1 MAIYKRGQRFDEQIQ
16 LAVWAGLEIGASEL
30 QVQPSNHS
38 DHSATLTNETDIE
51 NDSSARFSVR
61 FLQLMF
67 GKIFALDDIRFK
79 HSKLRSYGKTGTR
92 LICNELVLEYMQ
104 FLRCL
109 HFITNPTE
117 GDRGHEPGFV
127 S

>member
-1 MAIYKRGQRFDEQIQ
+1 
-16 LAVWAGLEIGASEL
+16 
-30 QVQPSNHS
+30 
-38 DHSATLTNETDIE
+38 
-51 NDSSARFSVR
+51 
-61 FLQLMF
+61 MF

-79 HSKLRSYGKTGTR
+79 LSKLRSYGKTGTR
-92 LICNELVLEYMQ
+92 LICNEFVLEYMQ
-104 FLRCL
+104 FLLCV

>member
-38 DHSATLTNETDIE
+38 DHSATLWNETDIE

-61 FLQLMF
+61 LLQLMF
-67 GKIFALDDIRFK
+67 GKIFARDDIRFK
-79 HSKLRSYGKTGTR
+79 HSKLRSYGKTWYA
-92 LICNELVLEYMQ
+92 INM
-104 FLRCL
+104 
-109 HFITNPTE
+109 
-117 GDRGHEPGFV
+117 
-127 S
+127 